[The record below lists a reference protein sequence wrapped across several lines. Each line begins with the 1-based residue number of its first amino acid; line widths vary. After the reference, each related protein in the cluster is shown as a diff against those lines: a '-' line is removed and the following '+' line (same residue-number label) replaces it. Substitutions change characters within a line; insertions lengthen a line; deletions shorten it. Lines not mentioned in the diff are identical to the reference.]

1 MTWERWSPQ
10 ARSRSSAE
18 IRRLRR
24 ALHDPI
30 ENLKIEQYF
39 FHRQWQSLRSHCRAK
54 GVQLFGDLP
63 IYVPFHSA
71 DAWAHRRLFK
81 LDRRHR
87 PSALSGVPPDYFS
100 ADGQLWG
107 HPVYDWPRHRRT
119 RFAWWMQRI
128 AHQAALF
135 DTVRIDHF
143 RGLVAYWE
151 VPAGART
158 AKNGRWVEAPAAALF
173 SELQRRFLQLPLVA
187 EDLGCISADVRETMR
202 RYGLPGMR
210 VLMFGFSGDPASD
223 PNALHNIAEH
233 CVVYTGTHD
242 NNTARG
248 WFEKEATAGEKRRL
262 ALICGRRI
270 GAREAA
276 PELVRLAMLS
286 AARWCIIPVQDLLG
300 LGSAARMN
308 TPGEARGNWNWR
320 MTTRQFDALPVKHL
334 RELTTTFGRV

>member
-1 MTWERWSPQ
+1 MTWERWPPQ
-10 ARSRSSAE
+10 ARSRGSAE
-18 IRRLRR
+18 IKRLRR

-39 FHRQWQSLRSHCRAK
+39 FNRQWQRLRSHCREK
-54 GVQLFGDLP
+54 SVKLFGDLP

-71 DAWAHRRLFK
+71 DVWAHRRLFQ

-87 PSALSGVPPDYFS
+87 PIALSGVPPDYFS

-107 HPVYDWPRHRRT
+107 HPVYDWPRHRQT
-119 RFAWWMQRI
+119 RFEWWMRRI
-128 AHQAALF
+128 AHQMAVF
-135 DTVRIDHF
+135 DAVRIDHF

-158 AKNGRWVEAPAAALF
+158 AKNGRWVEVPSEALF
-173 SELQRRFLQLPLVA
+173 SELQSRFLQLPLVA
-187 EDLGCISADVRETMR
+187 EDLGCITADVRETMR

-223 PNALHNIAEH
+223 PNALHNIAAP

-242 NNTARG
+242 NNTVRG
-248 WFEKEATAGEKRRL
+248 WFEKEASAGEKRRL

-286 AARWCIIPVQDLLG
+286 AARWCILPVQDLLG
-300 LGSAARMN
+300 LGAAARVN
-308 TPGEARGNWNWR
+308 TPGQIRGNWSWR
-320 MTTRQFDALPVKHL
+320 LTARQFDALPVERL
-334 RELTTTFGRV
+334 RELTAIFGRA